1 MEDRFILWECEL
13 FGKKEDIV
21 SFLVSFKAL
30 SAKEK
35 EDFIKSVIDKYGIC
49 SEQFY
54 FVVQGFV
61 FYVMLRHGLYW
72 DEDVFQDAFLS
83 ILEKLRYWDER
94 KGSLLSFVY
103 SLVRDKVSQK
113 RYREMVYLI
122 RSMVFDD
129 RWKYEED
136 GDNVEVSF
144 ESMDSDSLEGVL
156 LLREISSQVLKG
168 LREEVLGSMLR
179 YEDSVY
185 RRVVLW
191 YMMQD

>member
-1 MEDRFILWECEL
+1 MERFVLWECEL

-21 SFLVSFKAL
+21 SFLVRFRGL

-35 EDFIKSVIDKYGIC
+35 EEYVKLVIGEYGVN

-54 FVVQGFV
+54 FVVQGFI

-72 DEDVFQDAFLS
+72 DEDVFQNAFLS
-83 ILEKLRYWDER
+83 MLEKLRYWDDG

-113 RYREMVYLI
+113 KYWDMVCLV
-122 RSMVFDD
+122 RGMVFDD
-129 RWKYEED
+129 GWRYEED
-136 GDNVEVSF
+136 GDKDEVRF
-144 ESMDSDSLEGVL
+144 GLMDSEWLERDL
-156 LLREISSQVLKG
+156 LLREISCWVLKG
-168 LREEVLGSMLR
+168 LREEVLDSILR
-179 YEDSVY
+179 CEDSIY

-191 YMMQD
+191 YVMRK